1 MRRGGITRAL
11 TEDEAAAYMS
21 ETGAKY
27 KEFIMKR
34 GDALAKMDAD
44 RAADLIEKTT
54 ARIREIAL
62 KRAIARGGKAVTVE
76 AE

>member
-1 MRRGGITRAL
+1 
-11 TEDEAAAYMS
+11 
-21 ETGAKY
+21 
-27 KEFIMKR
+27 MKR
-34 GDALAKMDAD
+34 GDALAKMNAD